1 MSNGAVQFMEKQM
14 FKYVLGTAILFATS
28 LPLLAAEPG
37 KTMDT
42 SAGKAYVDEKGMT
55 LYTFDKDKPNESN
68 CYDQCAVKWPPYMA
82 DANAKSEGEW
92 MVVERKDGS
101 KMWAYENQPLYT
113 YIEDKKPGDVT
124 GDGVGGVWHIAKPD

>member
-1 MSNGAVQFMEKQM
+1 
-14 FKYVLGTAILFATS
+14 
-28 LPLLAAEPG
+28 
-37 KTMDT
+37 
-42 SAGKAYVDEKGMT
+42 
-55 LYTFDKDKPNESN
+55 
-68 CYDQCAVKWPPYMA
+68 MA

-101 KMWAYENQPLYT
+101 KMWAHENQPLYT

>member
-1 MSNGAVQFMEKQM
+1 
-14 FKYVLGTAILFATS
+14 
-28 LPLLAAEPG
+28 
-37 KTMDT
+37 
-42 SAGKAYVDEKGMT
+42 
-55 LYTFDKDKPNESN
+55 
-68 CYDQCAVKWPPYMA
+68 MA

-113 YIEDKKPGDVT
+113 YIEDKSPGDVT

>member
-1 MSNGAVQFMEKQM
+1 MRVRQELWSKQM
-14 FKYVLGTAILFATS
+14 FKYVLGAAILFATAS
-28 LPLLAAEPG
+28 TVYAAEPG

-42 SAGKAYVDEKGMT
+42 SAGKVYVDERGMT
-55 LYTFDKDKPNESN
+55 LYTFDKDKANESA
-68 CYDQCAVKWPPYMA
+68 CYDECAVKWPPYLA

-92 MVVERKDGS
+92 TLVERKDGS

-113 YIEDKKPGDVT
+113 YIEDKNPGDVT